1 MLIPLESVLAGE
13 RTHRLPRVTP
23 RITIPRITRSRVSK
37 KVRFSRTPLGQLLAR
52 LRRLLSTRRLRRPR
66 SAASG
71 ATSGSAEH
79 AQRAGHSTPPARLA
93 PRWVPLLSPQ
103 TVGRTLPFAFAFL
116 GLGRGTDSGRQTLG
130 SGRTDTAHFMARAE
144 LQWPCRRCTYIN
156 AEVMPI
162 CEVCGE
168 TKPHNNPS
176 ETHTFLPQLTHWHDT
191 RRQEHRLSN
200 HDAANEESAEI
211 GGRDE
216 KVQDEKAARPPGMVC
231 CRSGSCAR
239 PCGAQA
245 VVSAASHRR
254 ANQADRPAGRTC
266 SCH

>member
-1 MLIPLESVLAGE
+1 MLDQSE
-13 RTHRLPRVTP
+13 
-23 RITIPRITRSRVSK
+23 
-37 KVRFSRTPLGQLLAR
+37 AR
-52 LRRLLSTRRLRRPR
+52 WRCRRPPR
-66 SAASG
+66 PRAS
-71 ATSGSAEH
+71 TSGSAEH

-168 TKPHNNPS
+168 TKPPPVVTKAIGKKSKPTPNQPLKPTPNQSHKHNDIDWASYIKRFSPWRLGLCAGCCNERMVDGCCDSVHYCEVCAPLPVS
-176 ETHTFLPQLTHWHDT
+176 TDAQTHSLAPLLVRAAMLVGLSVP
-191 RRQEHRLSN
+191 RRGEQE
-200 HDAANEESAEI
+200 
-211 GGRDE
+211 
-216 KVQDEKAARPPGMVC
+216 
-231 CRSGSCAR
+231 
-239 PCGAQA
+239 
-245 VVSAASHRR
+245 
-254 ANQADRPAGRTC
+254 
-266 SCH
+266 